1 MRYSL
6 ADRLSFRTIRCLQ
19 DGSIIILSSYHRGSY
34 TRMHSIYSFADQGIE
49 YLLLQSRDLYGKIP
63 FFVFVMIFPL
73 FDAANVIAKKQLKI
87 TY

>member
-1 MRYSL
+1 
-6 ADRLSFRTIRCLQ
+6 
-19 DGSIIILSSYHRGSY
+19 
-34 TRMHSIYSFADQGIE
+34 MHSIYSFADQGIE